1 MFSGFTSSFLVSSFT
16 RDIEDDKLTTPDLS
30 DSDISDANDSQ
41 SSIIA
46 TEQDVWIFVV
56 EAVVEAVVVKAVV
69 YTEAFVNAEVVVDVG
84 PVMDVD
90 SVVVVAMVK
99 RKHLTI
105 KVKHQLLLNGSL
117 LKIYLKIRTA
127 QSLIWKQW
135 MFNDM
140 L

>member
-1 MFSGFTSSFLVSSFT
+1 M
-16 RDIEDDKLTTPDLS
+16 S

-46 TEQDVWIFVV
+46 TEQDVCIFVV